1 MNKEEHILSINF
13 PLPGKLRNDSLKER
27 KDMGEKRKLCAL
39 SHASPLEGE
48 EGGSSRGPAGW
59 CSWKKT
65 FPFLVV
71 QLACCKLVLASPV
84 ISLIACLMY

>member
-13 PLPGKLRNDSLKER
+13 LLPRKLRNDCLKER
-27 KDMGEKRKLCAL
+27 KDMGENRTVCTV
-39 SHASPLEGE
+39 SCYTSRR
-48 EGGSSRGPAGW
+48 GGRRVHSRGLAGW
-59 CSWKKT
+59 WSWKKT

-71 QLACCKLVLASPV
+71 QLACCKLMIASPM